1 MMPPEFKAE
10 CLAMAKNVELAH
22 VFEFIYDSARF
33 DALAEAFRDVADAP
47 QTTAVRQLIRSQ
59 IHEN

>member
-22 VFEFIYDSARF
+22 ILEFVYNSGRF
-33 DALAEAFRDVADAP
+33 DALKEAFRDVAEP
-47 QTTAVRQLIRSQ
+47 QKETVCIPGTC
-59 IHEN
+59 